1 MIITR
6 VLCDSLQLCALIC
19 ADSDDVYHW
28 KQLEWQN
35 WLLFAAFIMTKV
47 SVFFIKQTTC
57 LFSDVTPDRQGDR
70 PRRYNNIDRSVGF
83 YGFTTYCIGHFI
95 IEPIRHRLSEMDLF
109 LYFFFIYILLH
120 ISKAAL
126 WSTIFKL
133 AIRSEFLALLFLAIN
148 Y

>member
-6 VLCDSLQLCALIC
+6 VLCDSSQLCALIC
-19 ADSDDVYHW
+19 ADSDYVYHW

-47 SVFFIKQTTC
+47 SVFLIKQTTC

-70 PRRYNNIDRSVGF
+70 PRRYNNIDRSVVF
-83 YGFTTYCIGHFI
+83 YGCTAYWTCHYRDIV
-95 IEPIRHRLSEMDLF
+95 F
-109 LYFFFIYILLH
+109 LKWTCFYKKKFIYILLH
-120 ISKAAL
+120 ISKAVL

-133 AIRSEFLALLFLAIN
+133 AIRSEFLAMLFLAIN

>member
-6 VLCDSLQLCALIC
+6 VLCDSSQLCALIC

-47 SVFFIKQTTC
+47 SVFLIKQTTC

-70 PRRYNNIDRSVGF
+70 PRRYNNIDRSVVF
-83 YGFTTYCIGHFI
+83 YGCTTYWTCHYRAYKTPSFWNGPVSIKKN
-95 IEPIRHRLSEMDLF
+95 
-109 LYFFFIYILLH
+109 FIYILLH
-120 ISKAAL
+120 ISEAAL
-126 WSTIFKL
+126 WLTIFKL
-133 AIRSEFLALLFLAIN
+133 AIRSEFLAMLFLAIN

>member
-6 VLCDSLQLCALIC
+6 VLCDSSQLCALIC
-19 ADSDDVYHW
+19 ADSDYVYHW

-47 SVFFIKQTTC
+47 SVFLIKQTTC

-70 PRRYNNIDRSVGF
+70 PRRYNNIDRSVVF
-83 YGFTTYCIGHFI
+83 YGCTAYWTCHYRAYKTSSFWNGPVSIKK
-95 IEPIRHRLSEMDLF
+95 S
-109 LYFFFIYILLH
+109 FIYILLH
-120 ISKAAL
+120 ISKAVL